1 MADFFEL
8 LDEPGAQ
15 VADGPLPVK
24 KGWGK
29 APFCGNKAHHF
40 ELIYADAIGPQGRE
54 KYWVALCGADA
65 VTTDKAPMFSAG
77 SWQRCKN
84 CERRARNG

>member
-1 MADFFEL
+1 MAEFIDRL
-8 LDEPGAQ
+8 NSPTTQ
-15 VADGPLPVK
+15 VSEGSLTSK

-29 APFCGNKAHHF
+29 APFSGNKAHHF

>member
-1 MADFFEL
+1 MAEFFDL
-8 LDEPGAQ
+8 LDGEDTQVSGGPIPG
-15 VADGPLPVK
+15 K

-29 APFCGNKAHHF
+29 APFSGNKAHHF
-40 ELIYADAIGPQGRE
+40 ELIYAGAIGPQGRE

-65 VTTDKAPMFSAG
+65 VTTDKAPMLSAG

-84 CERRARNG
+84 CERRERNG

>member
-1 MADFFEL
+1 MTDFFEL
-8 LDEPGAQ
+8 LDELGAQ
-15 VADGPLPVK
+15 VADGLLPGK

-29 APFCGNKAHHF
+29 APFCGNKAHLF
-40 ELIYADAIGPQGRE
+40 ELVFADTIGPHGRE

-84 CERRARNG
+84 CERRASHG

>member
-1 MADFFEL
+1 MTDFFGL
-8 LDEPGAQ
+8 LGEPGAQ
-15 VADGPLPVK
+15 VADGPLQGK

-40 ELIYADAIGPQGRE
+40 ELVFANTIGPHGRE
-54 KYWVALCGADA
+54 KYWFALCGADA

-77 SWQRCKN
+77 SWQRCEN
-84 CERRARNG
+84 CERRESNG